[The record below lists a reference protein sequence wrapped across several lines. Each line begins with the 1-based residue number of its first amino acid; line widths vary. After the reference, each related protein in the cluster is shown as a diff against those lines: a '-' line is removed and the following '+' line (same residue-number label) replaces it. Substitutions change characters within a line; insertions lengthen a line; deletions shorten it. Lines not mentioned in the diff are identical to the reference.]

1 MVDHSEGKL
10 QGGRQRQHL
19 NCTLEE
25 GSRLGKDTEAGSCE
39 VWGRGLGGARFGS
52 CGGGNLSIKRIKAG
66 K

>member
-25 GSRLGKDTEAGSCE
+25 GSRLGEGHTGEKT
-39 VWGRGLGGARFGS
+39 RRLGAVRFG
-52 CGGGNLSIKRIKAG
+52 GEGWVEQDLAAVEVVI
-66 K
+66 